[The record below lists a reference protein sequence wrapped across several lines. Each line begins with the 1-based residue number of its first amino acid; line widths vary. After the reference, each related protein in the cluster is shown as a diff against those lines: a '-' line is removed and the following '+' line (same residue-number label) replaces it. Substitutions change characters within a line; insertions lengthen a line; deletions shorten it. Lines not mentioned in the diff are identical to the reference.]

1 MDKFIVLVAIT
12 VVVCGGILI
21 HGYYNDKKR
30 EWLRRPSGVLFVL
43 QILVWHSYEFI
54 IFNILKKYK
63 NKGEQDYE

>member
-30 EWLRRPSGVLFVL
+30 E
-43 QILVWHSYEFI
+43 
-54 IFNILKKYK
+54 
-63 NKGEQDYE
+63 